1 VMDWTFKTAVE
12 QIESCDFECIAGP
25 LANNIAWRWLKT
37 QVKVPE
43 GAIRVRIVEIK
54 ALVEEHFKLAPGRLT
69 GPEQVREVS
78 VPRQIAFKL
87 ASTSPAHYGG
97 ADNPYE
103 AIKVIEAWKL
113 GFCLGNT
120 VKYISRAGKKDSD
133 HPGPEEGALVSRPP
147 IASWR
152 TAAAQWLI
160 VPVSTTAS
168 SGWSTAWAATS
179 RSSRALACRTTPMAC
194 RRGRGQRRG

>member
-1 VMDWTFKTAVE
+1 MMDWTFKTAVE

-87 ASTSPAHYGG
+87 ARVHTLRSYPLIGREFSRDHTVIITGIRSIDKRMAKEPETRDHYDTLNERLVQL
-97 ADNPYE
+97 AASNS
-103 AIKVIEAWKL
+103 L
-113 GFCLGNT
+113 
-120 VKYISRAGKKDSD
+120 SD
-133 HPGPEEGALVSRPP
+133 A
-147 IASWR
+147 
-152 TAAAQWLI
+152 
-160 VPVSTTAS
+160 
-168 SGWSTAWAATS
+168 
-179 RSSRALACRTTPMAC
+179 
-194 RRGRGQRRG
+194 